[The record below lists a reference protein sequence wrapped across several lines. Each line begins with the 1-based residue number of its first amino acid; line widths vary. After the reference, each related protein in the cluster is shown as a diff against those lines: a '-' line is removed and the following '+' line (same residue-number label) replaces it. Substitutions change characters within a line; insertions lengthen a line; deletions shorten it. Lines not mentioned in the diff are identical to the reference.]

1 MSLGPPAKLP
11 VRTMSLLLLI
21 VAGGCSETAPVPGDR
36 GAADSATGA
45 AARPEAM
52 PQANAAAEAPA
63 YDPGGPTEPSPEYN
77 HASIPEAGAK
87 CSFEER
93 DPGERP
99 KHFIAA
105 SHSSN
110 IIFYQRPKGPLWSDV
125 DPNGAIAELEENELI
140 VAARYRMPD
149 LWIRPKGGRV
159 TLEAG
164 KRLTC
169 Y

>member
-1 MSLGPPAKLP
+1 MSIDLRHIVS
-11 VRTMSLLLLI
+11 VRTMSLWLLL
-21 VAGGCSETAPVPGDR
+21 VASGCSETAPVPADR
-36 GAADSATGA
+36 GAANSASGA
-45 AARPEAM
+45 AAKAEAG
-52 PQANAAAEAPA
+52 QEAGVAADAPA
-63 YDPGGPTEPSPEYN
+63 YDPGGPTEPSPKYK

-87 CSFEER
+87 CGFEER
-93 DPGERP
+93 DPSERP
-99 KHFIAA
+99 RDFIPA

-110 IIFYQRPKGPLWSDV
+110 IIFYQRPKGPLWSDI

-140 VAARYRMPD
+140 VAARYQMPD

>member
-1 MSLGPPAKLP
+1 MRDMVS
-11 VRTMSLLLLI
+11 VRTMSLWLLF
-21 VAGGCSETAPVPGDR
+21 VASGCSQTAPVSRDQGPGNSGNA
-36 GAADSATGA
+36 GAAKVETRQETGVA
-45 AARPEAM
+45 AD
-52 PQANAAAEAPA
+52 APV
-63 YDPGGPTEPSPEYN
+63 YDPGGPIEPSPKYKN
-77 HASIPEAGAK
+77 AVIPEVGAK

-99 KHFIAA
+99 KHFIPA

-110 IIFYQRPKGPLWSDV
+110 IIFYHRPKGPLWSDI

-140 VAARYRMPD
+140 VAARYQMPD

-159 TLEAG
+159 TLEVG
-164 KRLTC
+164 QKRLTC